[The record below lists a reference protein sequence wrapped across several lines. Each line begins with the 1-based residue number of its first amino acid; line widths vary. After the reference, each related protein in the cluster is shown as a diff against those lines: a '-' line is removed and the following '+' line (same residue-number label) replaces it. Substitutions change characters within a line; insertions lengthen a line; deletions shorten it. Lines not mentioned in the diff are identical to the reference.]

1 MIEDLDKE
9 LAETGENLR
18 TQDNRITEAPAF
30 CVQVLER
37 IGPMAPGQTGNTMF
51 YDSANGI
58 VHYRDDSDN
67 SRWRE
72 LMAMYEDGDDC
83 LPDDIEVGDYCERW
97 HTVQTC
103 FTEAGCKRYLELDGH
118 NLRHYSG
125 VRIYA
130 ESFRRNPE
138 MLAIRKA
145 LMETGG
151 LT

>member
-1 MIEDLDKE
+1 MSEDLDNE
-9 LAETGENLR
+9 LAEIGENLR
-18 TQDNRITEAPAF
+18 TQDNRITQDPAF

-37 IGPMAPGQTGNTMF
+37 IGPMAPGHTGNTMF
-51 YDSANGI
+51 YDIDNGI
-58 VHYRDDSDN
+58 VHYSDDSDN
-67 SRWRE
+67 SRWHE
-72 LMAMYEDGDDC
+72 LMAVYKAGDD
-83 LPDDIEVGDYCERW
+83 LPDGIEAGDYCERW

-103 FTEAGCKRYLELDGH
+103 FTEAGCKRYLGLDGH

-130 ESFRRNPE
+130 ESFHRNPE

-151 LT
+151 LK